1 MTSDPRLLPDA
12 LLIERVAALGDKTAL
27 SELDR
32 RHGMTLYAIAYTLLL
47 DSEASDTAVAEALR
61 ELWRQAASFD
71 PRAGTAAAW
80 MAELTRRAVHE
91 RMRRSRH
98 ERRRAPRRPPIEPAM
113 PAMPAPPRRRRAGR
127 VLRTVVKRAV
137 RLAAAFALP
146 SLLVR

>member
-1 MTSDPRLLPDA
+1 VTSDPRLLPDA

-27 SELDR
+27 GELDR

-80 MAELTRRAVHE
+80 MAELTRRAVRE
-91 RMRRSRH
+91 RMRASRQ
-98 ERRRAPRRPPIEPAM
+98 ERRRAPRRLSVQPAT
-113 PAMPAPPRRRRAGR
+113 PAAPAAPRRRPAGR
-127 VLRTVVKRAV
+127 VFRTAVKRAV

-146 SLLVR
+146 TLLFR